1 MPELKCGFARA
12 ADNTP
17 ICPIHKHQL
26 TIESEHGDLEPPGAR
41 HLRGRCP
48 VSGQLVVE
56 GESNAVQV
64 SDKAA

>member
-1 MPELKCGFARA
+1 MADLNCRFARA

-26 TIESEHGDLEPPGAR
+26 TIESEHGDLEPPGVSR
-41 HLRGRCP
+41 LRGRCP

-56 GESNAVQV
+56 EEILGDVGQ
-64 SDKAA
+64 KAA